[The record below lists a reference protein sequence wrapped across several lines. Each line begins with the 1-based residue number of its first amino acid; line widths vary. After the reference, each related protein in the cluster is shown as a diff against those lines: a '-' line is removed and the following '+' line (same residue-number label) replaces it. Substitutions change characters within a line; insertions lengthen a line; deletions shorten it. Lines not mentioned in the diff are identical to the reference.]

1 MTNQTVIES
10 SCHQKSKAPLQMRVQ
25 GATRKVHVFFRV
37 DDKMQWLLAYFDN
50 PCQKQIIINMYHLI
64 FSQLTRTIL

>member
-25 GATRKVHVFFRV
+25 GATRKAHMFFRV
-37 DDKMQWLLAYFDN
+37 DNKMQWLLAYFDK
-50 PCQKQIIINMYHLI
+50 PGLIILNTLLETSYY
-64 FSQLTRTIL
+64 